1 MIFVALYAAQAAI
14 SMRRPAASASPFYD
28 WIYAGLYLDER
39 FTRLTFRLW
48 PVHAASGALEGSALR
63 DLTPPGRTA

>member
-1 MIFVALYAAQAAI
+1 LLVFVALYAAQVAI
-14 SMRRPAASASPFYD
+14 SIRRPSASASPFYS

-48 PVHAASGALEGSALR
+48 PVRVASGALAADR
-63 DLTPPGRTA
+63 HLTQSGNTA